1 MNSADATKEQIPSG
15 GTTTD
20 KTVDVQAKDL
30 NK

>member
-1 MNSADATKEQIPSG
+1 MNSADTTKEQIPQSG
-15 GTTTD
+15 AATD